1 MYNKNINKA
10 ISLIVAIMLWV
21 YVVGQINPTTERTV
35 AKVPV
40 KLLNEGY
47 INDSG
52 LSIRDVDKEYVDI
65 TVKGKRSE
73 VNSISKS
80 DIKVSADLK
89 DVKVGYNNVAVNVKG
104 PKQIDIKQVN
114 PEDIKVYVDKTVTKT
129 KPVKVK
135 YVGKIPRNKEP
146 GETYTEYKFVQVSGA
161 SSRVDKVSYLSASVN
176 ADKIG
181 DKPKRVEAKLI
192 PVDRNGNT
200 VHRVFLSRK
209 SIHLDVKMMMKKTV
223 PLVIDTKGEV
233 DSKMRLE
240 KVEAPKNI
248 TIKGDE
254 NILKDIREVKSKPIN
269 ISGIKKTT
277 EIPIEVILP
286 YGVALSASNENPQIK
301 VILQDKASRELV
313 FRTSDVDI
321 ISLAA
326 GYKATVT
333 QAEIKAKLIGKD
345 NVLENVGKS
354 DLKLFID
361 LSGLNAGKHKVKIRE
376 THNKD
381 FDDIVFSPKSVEVT
395 IRKD

>member
-1 MYNKNINKA
+1 
-10 ISLIVAIMLWV
+10 
-21 YVVGQINPTTERTV
+21 
-35 AKVPV
+35 
-40 KLLNEGY
+40 
-47 INDSG
+47 
-52 LSIRDVDKEYVDI
+52 
-65 TVKGKRSE
+65 
-73 VNSISKS
+73 
-80 DIKVSADLK
+80 
-89 DVKVGYNNVAVNVKG
+89 
-104 PKQIDIKQVN
+104 
-114 PEDIKVYVDKTVTKT
+114 
-129 KPVKVK
+129 
-135 YVGKIPRNKEP
+135 
-146 GETYTEYKFVQVSGA
+146 
-161 SSRVDKVSYLSASVN
+161 
-176 ADKIG
+176 
-181 DKPKRVEAKLI
+181 
-192 PVDRNGNT
+192 
-200 VHRVFLSRK
+200 
-209 SIHLDVKMMMKKTV
+209 MMMKKTV

-301 VILQDKASRELV
+301 VILQDKASRELI

-345 NVLENVGKS
+345 NILENVGKS

-381 FDDIVFSPKSVEVT
+381 FDNIVFSPKSVEVT